1 MSANIPASMDVPARA
16 LPAPSTVSPQ
26 IQVIVQEPISATWNV
41 LPKTAGE
48 WKALVAAG
56 AAQAVS
62 RLPAIR
68 ERLRVRSEPTMI
80 DGVNAHILTP
90 EYIPPENQNRRLI
103 HIHGGCYVNNPGE
116 SGTTEGVMMAGFGG
130 FKVISVDYRMAPD
143 HVFPAALDDIMTVWK
158 AALKTSLPEN
168 MAVFGSS
175 AGGALTLSMVL
186 KAKQD
191 NLPLPGAIASGTPM
205 SDLTNAGDSFHTN
218 AMIDNVLIAPNAA
231 CDARAAMYAN
241 GHDLTDPLL
250 SPIFGDMHG
259 FPPTYLITGT
269 RDLLLSSTVRV
280 HQKLRRAGVEAVL
293 YVHEGMPHGAW
304 NRDVTAPETKEGFQ
318 EIARFFGLHLG
329 K

>member
-1 MSANIPASMDVPARA
+1 MDVPARA

-41 LPKTAGE
+41 LPKTADE
-48 WKALVAAG
+48 WKAPVTAG

-68 ERLRVRSEPTMI
+68 ERLRVRSEPTVL

-90 EYIPPENQNRRLI
+90 EVIPPENRNRLLI

-130 FKVISVDYRMAPD
+130 YKVISVDYRMAPD

-280 HQKLRRAGVEAVL
+280 HRKLRRAGVEAVL
-293 YVHEGMPHGAW
+293 YVHEGMPHGVW
-304 NRDVTAPETKEGFQ
+304 NRDVTAPETKEGFE